1 MKNTIR
7 KLLIT
12 LLLIV
17 LTTTTSF
24 SLNTSNT
31 IKTDSIVYIT
41 ANQLKETNLIF
52 AEHQKLLK
60 ENNLLNKQILNYK
73 EDNKLLLQ
81 ADSIKVVE
89 INLLKD
95 YNNSLTKSI
104 KKQNKSLLIWK
115 IGGITVSSCLLLFL
129 ILK

>member
-1 MKNTIR
+1 M
-7 KLLIT
+7 
-12 LLLIV
+12 
-17 LTTTTSF
+17 
-24 SLNTSNT
+24 
-31 IKTDSIVYIT
+31 
-41 ANQLKETNLIF
+41 KETNLIF

-73 EDNKLLLQ
+73 EDNKLILQ

-104 KKQNKSLLIWK
+104 KKQNKSLLMWK
-115 IGGITVSSCLLLFL
+115 IGGITISSCLLLFL

>member
-1 MKNTIR
+1 M
-7 KLLIT
+7 
-12 LLLIV
+12 
-17 LTTTTSF
+17 
-24 SLNTSNT
+24 
-31 IKTDSIVYIT
+31 
-41 ANQLKETNLIF
+41 KETNLIF

-81 ADSIKVVE
+81 TDSIKVVE

-104 KKQNKSLLIWK
+104 KKQNKSLLLWK
-115 IGGITVSSCLLLFL
+115 IGGITISSCLLLFL